1 MENNNS
7 QLTELTTYI
16 DGVRQQME
24 EVIGKTDPA
33 HEICPG
39 WTTKQ
44 IISHITAWEIV
55 IQKAIQAFSAGD
67 PPYFL
72 REQDFDRFN
81 QAAVNFRAEWSL
93 EEVLQEWKKIRSD
106 LRTMILD
113 LDPDRLD
120 EELVLPWGSER
131 TLAELI
137 EILGEHETEHMENII
152 KVTS

>member
-16 DGVRQQME
+16 DGVRAQME
-24 EVIGKTDPA
+24 GVIAKTDPA
-33 HEICPG
+33 LEICPG
-39 WTTKQ
+39 WTTKH
-44 IISHITAWEIV
+44 IIAHITAWEIV

-81 QAAVNFRAEWSL
+81 QSAVDFRAEWSL
-93 EEVLQEWKKIRSD
+93 EQVLQEWKQVRSD
-106 LRTMILD
+106 LRALIQG
-113 LDPDRLD
+113 LDPARLG